1 MNEAW
6 MDECAT
12 RLQPLV
18 DQYKPKQH
26 QTFAKEKL
34 WDLIVFVTTR
44 LCPKKIS
51 LHKVYRVYL
60 KNILKVRSSLFSETP
75 CMFCSYA
82 SRLIYT
88 IILVQCCNLVALL
101 WIGLKKN
108 SISWSWKFW
117 LWSMKYGHV
126 WYSPLSTLRAK
137 SYCSI
142 GKGLVW

>member
-1 MNEAW
+1 MCYQITTTA
-6 MDECAT
+6 
-12 RLQPLV
+12 V

-34 WDLIVFVTTR
+34 WHLIVFLTTR

-51 LHKVYRVYL
+51 FHKVYRVYL

-75 CMFCSYA
+75 CMFWTYA

-101 WIGLKKN
+101 WIGLKK
-108 SISWSWKFW
+108 KFKK
-117 LWSMKYGHV
+117 LVLEILTMKYGYGHV